1 MGLGWNA
8 ESARGILRWSAGPSG
23 RRSGIETKTVGE
35 VTLLRL
41 AALDEDGGV
50 GHAEGLTAPRG
61 VVVLLALTYADC
73 AFRGVDDRLRRM
85 RRKEVLLAL
94 GGAPLVLRPE
104 PGARLVG
111 VAIPT
116 HLLAPRFVS
125 ADRLKG
131 GAQTS
136 HAGGVAPLLY
146 ELLARLCGRDTA
158 TPGAGPLVDAVGGL
172 LSATLEDRY
181 AAGPPAR
188 GEAAAVRRDQISRH
202 LRRHFADPDLSAA
215 NVAAAVGVSR
225 RYLHRLYAEDGRS
238 FREELIALR
247 IEACLR
253 ALLDAN
259 QAELTI
265 AEIAFAA
272 GYADISQ
279 FNRHFR
285 RLKGTTPSE
294 LRRAAAPER
303 AGGERVG
310 LGAERRTGRTRTA
323 AA

>member
-8 ESARGILRWSAGPSG
+8 ESARGILRWSAGPVG

-41 AALDEDGGV
+41 AGLDESGGV
-50 GHAEGLTAPRG
+50 GHAEGLTAPKG
-61 VVVLLALTYADC
+61 VVVLLGLTFADC
-73 AFRGVDDRLRRM
+73 AFRSSDDRLRRLQ
-85 RRKEVLLAL
+85 RKEVLLAL
-94 GGAPLVLRPE
+94 GGVPLVLRLE
-104 PGARLVG
+104 AGARLVG
-111 VAIPT
+111 AAIPT
-116 HLLAPRFVS
+116 HMLAPRFVS
-125 ADRLKG
+125 AERLKA
-131 GAQTS
+131 GAQMS
-136 HAGGVAPLLY
+136 HSGGVAPLLY
-146 ELLARLCGRDTA
+146 DLLAKLSSRESV
-158 TPGAGPLVDAVGGL
+158 TPSAGPLVDAIGGL
-172 LSATLEDRY
+172 LSATLEDRF
-181 AAGPPAR
+181 AADPPAR
-188 GEAAAVRRDQISRH
+188 GEAAGARREQIGRH

-215 NVAAAVGVSR
+215 DVAAAVGVSR

-265 AEIAFAA
+265 AEIAYAA

-294 LRRAAAPER
+294 LRRAAAL
-303 AGGERVG
+303 ERVG
-310 LGAERRTGRTRTA
+310 ADRRPGRTRTA